1 MLKAKGKIT
10 LTSIIVFVFLFL
22 FSICCRPDQAY
33 QSVEETVIEV
43 DHTSEVSIEPEI
55 TPLSETEIYNLRRD
69 SVIAAIMHEMTIQQ
83 KIGQLFMVNIRNDQ
97 DYLSRLF
104 NEYFLG
110 GIIVFSSNIQSASQ
124 VQDLTNRLQQLSL
137 GNNSRIGLL
146 IAVDQEGGIVARL
159 KPPLCPIF
167 PSNHIRG
174 TDFAASLD
182 ITPVETQA
190 QETAYAMN
198 NLGLNMNL
206 APVLDVRSQAN
217 SVAGSRSYSSDEN
230 VVAQLGVEY
239 ITTLQGESI
248 IATTKHFPGHGPTVT
263 DSHHALPFVRESYND
278 SLAIHL
284 HPFQMAIDNGV
295 STVMTAHVVYESLD
309 DKPATFSN
317 EIINNL
323 LRNEMGFEGVVI
335 TDDICMGALRNNYG
349 IDQIV
354 VEAINAGVDILLICD
369 NETYLEDAHN
379 AIITG
384 LAYRRITMDQLNL
397 AVYRILKL
405 KYDYEL
411 IY

>member
-1 MLKAKGKIT
+1 MLKTKGNIALT
-10 LTSIIVFVFLFL
+10 LIIVLVLLFL
-22 FSICCRPDQAY
+22 FSICCRPDEAY
-33 QSVEETVIEV
+33 HSVEDTEIET
-43 DHTSEVSIEPEI
+43 DSTSEVSIEPEI
-55 TPLSETEIYNLRRD
+55 VPLSETEIYNLRRD
-69 SVIAAIMHEMTIQQ
+69 SVIVAVMHEMTIQQ

-104 NEYFLG
+104 NEYYLG
-110 GIIVFSSNIQSASQ
+110 GIIVFSSNIQSAPQ

-159 KPPLCPIF
+159 KPTLCPIF
-167 PSNHIRG
+167 PSNQIRG
-174 TDFAASLD
+174 NDYAVSLD
-182 ITPVETQA
+182 VTPVETQA
-190 QETAYAMN
+190 LETAHAMN

-217 SVAGSRSYSSDEN
+217 SVVGSRSYSSDEN
-230 VVAQLGVEY
+230 IVAQLGVEY
-239 ITTLQGESI
+239 ITTLQGENI

-263 DSHHALPFVRESYND
+263 DSHHALPFVRESYSD

-284 HPFQMAIDNGV
+284 YPFKMAIDNGV
-295 STVMTAHVVYESLD
+295 SAVMTAHVVYESLD

-323 LRNEMGFEGVVI
+323 LRDEMGFEGVVI
-335 TDDICMGALRNNYG
+335 TDDICMGALQNNYG

-354 VEAINAGVDILLICD
+354 VEAINAGVDIILICD
-369 NETYLEDAHN
+369 NENYLEDAYN